1 MAQSSY
7 RFHSVGIFAGFYP
20 GKNVHYL
27 EVADRLGALLAARD
41 INIVYGGGTSG
52 LMGRVAASAYLGKA
66 KVLAVNPKPLAEAPF
81 VGPSIGD
88 DLRVSNLQDRI
99 ISMLHN
105 SDAFIALPGGF
116 GTMEKLFHVISWAQ
130 LNVHHKPVG
139 LLNVDGFFDG
149 LIAFIDSMVE
159 KGFISS
165 LSRRIVICATTA
177 EELLD
182 KFAAYEAYPDPLYSH
197 IHWTGVNDRRKRKLD
212 LTLTL

>member
-41 INIVYGGGTSG
+41 INIVYGGGTYG

-99 ISMLHN
+99 ITR
-105 SDAFIALPGGF
+105 G
-116 GTMEKLFHVISWAQ
+116 VIECRW
-130 LNVHHKPVG
+130 
-139 LLNVDGFFDG
+139 
-149 LIAFIDSMVE
+149 
-159 KGFISS
+159 
-165 LSRRIVICATTA
+165 IVICATTA

-182 KFAAYEAYPDPLYSH
+182 KFAAYEAHPDPLYSH